1 MKSGIELVE
10 ILSNCAVLSV
20 KKLACRSSPSRTGI
34 KNKKKM
40 PISRRASFF
49 FFSMPSQALSKINQI
64 LNVTLKLNFT
74 FTQYEREFFF
84 SVCKENK
91 VC

>member
-1 MKSGIELVE
+1 
-10 ILSNCAVLSV
+10 
-20 KKLACRSSPSRTGI
+20 
-34 KNKKKM
+34 M

-49 FFSMPSQALSKINQI
+49 FFSMPSQALSKINQN